1 MRSHKI
7 QKIDSSSE
15 YPCPCRRKGNLK
27 PIVLTEALGCD
38 RCQQIFEIKKDGQ
51 VIEQLASMYQKK
63 SWRWTGHRW
72 KSAYD
77 IWTQNYLAKI
87 LILSISTFIAVV
99 VLPIMLRWLST
110 QSIISWAVS
119 FLILIILLLMALF
132 VVYRH

>member
-51 VIEQLASMYQKK
+51 VIEQLVLDLSKK
-63 SWRWTGHRW
+63 NLGNGREIAGKTCLCSLDTKLFIRNG
-72 KSAYD
+72 SAD
-77 IWTQNYLAKI
+77 IEYF
-87 LILSISTFIAVV
+87 SYFVAV
-99 VLPIMLRWLST
+99 IMLPHAIAL
-110 QSIISWAVS
+110 AEYPEYH
-119 FLILIILLLMALF
+119 FLGSDHFYFLLPC
-132 VVYRH
+132 

>member
-51 VIEQLASMYQKK
+51 VIEQLSSMYQKK
-63 SWRWTGHRW
+63 SWRWTGNRW

-77 IWTQNYLAKI
+77 IWTHNYLAKI